1 MIRDISSITRDL
13 EKKHNNDIIFKKYMI
28 EKMFKEDPDI
38 LELLGKPEK
47 RPLNKYIDKDNPTE
61 EELAKRKEI
70 LDYNEK
76 IEHEQI
82 VPFLKLN
89 GVQKEVLNFIMFD
102 IDDNGTSYSN
112 KAIKNQYLIIYIV
125 IHENDMYTEYGVT
138 RADLI
143 DYAIRDLLCWS
154 NVLGK
159 QMKLQEDT
167 PMIMDTNYYIR
178 RMKFYIEMP
187 NVVNNHMGMNNIHD
201 RWQS

>member
-61 EELAKRKEI
+61 EELAKRQEI

>member
-1 MIRDISSITRDL
+1 
-13 EKKHNNDIIFKKYMI
+13 
-28 EKMFKEDPDI
+28 
-38 LELLGKPEK
+38 
-47 RPLNKYIDKDNPTE
+47 
-61 EELAKRKEI
+61 
-70 LDYNEK
+70 
-76 IEHEQI
+76 
-82 VPFLKLN
+82 
-89 GVQKEVLNFIMFD
+89 MFD

>member
-61 EELAKRKEI
+61 EELVKRQEI

>member
-1 MIRDISSITRDL
+1 MIRNISSIARDL
-13 EKKHNNDIIFKKYMI
+13 EKKQNNDIIYKKYMI
-28 EKMFKEDPDI
+28 EKMLKEDPDI
-38 LELLGKPEK
+38 LELLGRPEK
-47 RPLNKYIDKDNPTE
+47 RPLNKYADKDNPTE
-61 EELAKRKEI
+61 EELIKRQEI
-70 LDYNEK
+70 LEYNEK

-143 DYAIRDLLCWS
+143 DYVIRDLLCWS

-178 RMKFYIEMP
+178 RMKFFIDMP
-187 NVVNNHMGMNNIHD
+187 NVVNGHMGMNNRYD
-201 RWQS
+201 EWQH